1 MSGGID
7 LSAYPESIQE
17 IAILFDQLPE
27 HWKEPI
33 LEWMREMV
41 AGRE

>member
-7 LSAYPESIQE
+7 LAALPEDIQE

-27 HWKEPI
+27 YWKEPI
-33 LEWMREMV
+33 LERMREMV
-41 AGRE
+41 AGRG